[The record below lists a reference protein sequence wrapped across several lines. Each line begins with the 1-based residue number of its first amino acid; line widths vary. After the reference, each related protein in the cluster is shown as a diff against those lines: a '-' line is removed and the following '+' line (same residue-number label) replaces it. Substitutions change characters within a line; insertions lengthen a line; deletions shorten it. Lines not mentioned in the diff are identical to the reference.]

1 MEEQKLVFDVNGDTF
16 VQQVIE
22 ALEAQPVVVD
32 FWAQWC
38 VAAPAG
44 LGPVLEAVATS
55 MNGRVALAKVN
66 VDDNQSL
73 AADWKIRSIPAV
85 SFVNGEVAGEFVGAA
100 PEPEVR
106 RTLEA
111 VLSPK

>member
-16 VQQVIE
+16 AQQVIE
-22 ALEAQPVVVD
+22 ASKAQPVVVD

-38 VAAPAG
+38 GPCRA
-44 LGPVLEAVATS
+44 LGPVLEAVVTS
-55 MNGRVALAKVN
+55 MNCRVVLAKVN

-85 SFVNGEVAGEFVGAA
+85 KVFVNGEVAGEFVGAA